1 MNEVMIKGPQDR
13 INWLMVA
20 AFRYAVNRHTTQAMY
35 GIDEVILNNL
45 DVLNTVFIEQ
55 FIDAI
60 EHEQYVTELDQG
72 RNKHYE
78 IDFFARL
85 KTHIKDYQRDL
96 KDEKGEKQQELYKLH
111 RLKDGLKK
119 RKEQQ
124 NGKSERI

>member
-1 MNEVMIKGPQDR
+1 MNESVIIGPANK
-13 INWLMVA
+13 INWLMAA

-72 RNKHYE
+72 RNRRYE
-78 IDFFARL
+78 IDFFAR
-85 KTHIKDYQRDL
+85 
-96 KDEKGEKQQELYKLH
+96 
-111 RLKDGLKK
+111 
-119 RKEQQ
+119 
-124 NGKSERI
+124 